1 MKRNKKDGQVR
12 LNTAWVGSQK
22 SNQLTMGIHRIFSWG
37 ILSLF
42 DIPGAGWGGG
52 RGLSPKLG
60 LIPLEILVFTLEVGA

>member
-52 RGLSPKLG
+52 ERTQS
-60 LIPLEILVFTLEVGA
+60 